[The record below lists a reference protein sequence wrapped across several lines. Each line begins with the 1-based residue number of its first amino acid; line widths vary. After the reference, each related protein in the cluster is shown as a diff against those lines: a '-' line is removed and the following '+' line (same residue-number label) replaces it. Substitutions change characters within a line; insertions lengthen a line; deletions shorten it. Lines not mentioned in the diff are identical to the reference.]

1 MPHTIYTNDLI
12 ETTMDINESLVVLE
26 GLIKHHIDEDGSF
39 EKHFFCLFLEL
50 FSLNRALKL
59 FLEKNFEVPVFKDE
73 DQKELVVEKDTLGV
87 MMSLLISR
95 KSIMDEL
102 NELSS
107 SVRLN

>member
-1 MPHTIYTNDLI
+1 MPHSIYTNDLI
-12 ETTMDINESLVVLE
+12 ETTMDINESLTVLE
-26 GLIKHHIDEDGSF
+26 GLIRHHLDEERSF

-59 FLEKNFEVPVFKDE
+59 FLEKKFETPVFKDE
-73 DQKELVVEKDTLGV
+73 DQKEVLVEKDTLSV

>member
-1 MPHTIYTNDLI
+1 MAHTIYTDDLI

-26 GLIKHHIDEDGSF
+26 GLIRHHIDEDNSF
-39 EKHFFCLFLEL
+39 EKHFFCLFIEL

-59 FLEKNFEVPVFKDE
+59 FLEKKFEVPVFKD
-73 DQKELVVEKDTLGV
+73 TLGV
-87 MMSLLISR
+87 MISLMLSR
-95 KSIMDEL
+95 KNIMDEL